1 MLRETVTLAALA
13 LALDPLGASCH
24 VLRSTSNATAPLYK
38 DPLASIDDRVSD
50 LLSRMTLQDKVG
62 QLMQGDITN
71 FINSTTNAF
80 NFSGLVENMEWK
92 AGQLWTGYPV
102 PQRWIADA
110 VKRAQDYLAEN
121 TTLGIPTIAQN
132 EAIHGVAYFN
142 ATIFNSPIGYAS
154 SFNTELVAEMA
165 DTIATESLA
174 LGITQVFAPV
184 VDLARELRFG
194 RVEETFGED
203 PFLAGEMGYSYVKA
217 LQARNVSAMVKHFA
231 GFSAPEQGLNL
242 APVHGGERELRTTW
256 LPPFHRAV
264 IEADAWS
271 VMSAYHSYDGVPA
284 VADYHTL
291 TEILRDEWGYE
302 YFVMSDAGGTDRLC
316 TAFKMCQ
323 ASPIDSDA
331 VTTLAL
337 PAGNDVEMG
346 GGSFN
351 FKKIP
356 DLVAAGKLDLSVVD
370 TAVARTLRAK
380 FKMGLFENPNPAAP
394 ENQTLSL
401 IHTKEALDLARKLD
415 AESIVLLENKDAVL
429 PLKKS
434 ANVALIGPF
443 ADVMNYG
450 DYVVEDSKY
459 RGITPLAG
467 LREASTG
474 SISYTLGCQPW
485 SNDESG
491 IPEAAAAASAAD
503 AAVVIVGTWSRDQ
516 TELWQGLN
524 ATTGEHVDVSSLALV
539 GAQGALVRA
548 IIDTGKPTI
557 VVFSSGKPVSEP
569 WISQHAS
576 AVVQHFYPSE
586 QGGHALADVLY
597 GAHNPSGRLSVGI
610 PRSVGTLPIFYDYLN
625 SGRGDAPD
633 AGAVNDNGT
642 LTFGHQY
649 VLDSPAPLYPFGH
662 GLSYARFDYSNV
674 SLSSATAGPDDT
686 VTVSIAV
693 TNAADVDGFDVP
705 QLYVADQVAS
715 VVVPNLA
722 LRGFQK
728 VWVPAGQTVDVR
740 FELKIEHLGLWD
752 QRMRYVVEPGDFTVW
767 VGASSADLRGNATLT
782 VVG

>member
-1 MLRETVTLAALA
+1 MVQFVMLVALA
-13 LALDPLGASCH
+13 LAPLGVCGH
-24 VLRSTSNATAPLYK
+24 VLRSTSNTTAPLYK
-38 DPLASIDDRVSD
+38 NPSASIDDRVSD
-50 LLSRMTLQDKVG
+50 LLSRMTLQDKVA

-71 FINSTTNAF
+71 YINSTTNAF

-102 PQRWIADA
+102 PQQWITDA

-154 SFNTELVAEMA
+154 SFDTDLVAQIA
-165 DTIATESLA
+165 DTIATEALA

-203 PFLAGEMGYSYVKA
+203 PYLAGEMGYSYVKA
-217 LQARNVSAMVKHFA
+217 LQARNVSATVKHFA

-242 APVHGGERELRTTW
+242 GPVHGGERELRTTW
-256 LPPFHRAV
+256 LPPFHRTV
-264 IEADAWS
+264 IEGDAWS
-271 VMSAYHSYDGVPA
+271 IMSAYHSYDGVPA

-302 YFVMSDAGGTDRLC
+302 YYVTSDAGGTDRLC
-316 TAFKMCQ
+316 TAFKMCR

-337 PAGNDVEMG
+337 TAGNDVEMG

-370 TAVARTLRAK
+370 TAVARTLRTK

-394 ENQTLSL
+394 ANETKSL
-401 IHTKEALDLARKLD
+401 IHTKEAVDLARKLD
-415 AESIVLLENKDAVL
+415 AESIVLLENRDAVL
-429 PLKKS
+429 PLKKE

-467 LREASTG
+467 LRSASTG
-474 SISYTLGCQPW
+474 TITYTRGCDPW
-485 SNDESG
+485 SNDESS
-491 IPEAAAAASAAD
+491 IPAAVSAASSAD
-503 AAVVIVGTWSRDQ
+503 AAVVVVGTWSRDQ
-516 TELWQGLN
+516 TELWEGLN

-548 IIDTGKPTI
+548 IIASGKPTV
-557 VVFSSGKPVSEP
+557 VVFSSGKPVAEP
-569 WISQHAS
+569 WISAHAG
-576 AVVQHFYPSE
+576 ALVQQFYPGE
-586 QGGHALADVLY
+586 QGGNALADVLY
-597 GAHNPSGRLSVGI
+597 GAVNPSGRLPVGI
-610 PRSVGTLPIFYDYLN
+610 PRDVGTLPVFYDYLN
-625 SGRGDAPD
+625 SGRGDNPD
-633 AGAVNDNGT
+633 AGAVDDNGT

-649 VLDSPAPLYPFGH
+649 VLDSPTPLYPFGH
-662 GLSYARFDYSNV
+662 GLSYSAFEYSNL
-674 SLSSATAGPDDT
+674 SLSSPTAGPDDV
-686 VTVSIAV
+686 VTAAFTV
-693 TNAADVDGFDVP
+693 TNAASVDGAAVP

-722 LRGFQK
+722 LRAFKK
-728 VWVPAGQTVDVR
+728 VWVPAGETVSVELELDVA
-740 FELKIEHLGLWD
+740 KLGVWD

-767 VGASSADLRGNATLT
+767 LGASSANLLGNATFT